1 MSIQQGPSFR
11 AYESLT
17 AYTVVGCPLSTT
29 ASTLDAIYVETADTS
44 TAIPY
49 GIIQDNCST
58 DGSANVVTF
67 GLARLL
73 VATTTVAGDLLTWQT
88 ATGQGMPVVATGS
101 ITVRLI
107 GTALAPGTNG
117 SIIPVLVNPQ
127 LIPNI

>member
-1 MSIQQGPSFR
+1 MSIEQGPSFV
-11 AYESLT
+11 AYESLS

-29 ASTLDAIYVETADTS
+29 ASTVQTIYVETADTS
-44 TAIPY
+44 TSIPY
-49 GIIQDNCST
+49 GVIQDNAST
-58 DGSANVVTF
+58 GGSADVRTF
-67 GLARLL
+67 GVGRLL

-107 GTALAPGTNG
+107 GTAITPGTNG
-117 SIIPVLVNPQ
+117 SVILALINPQ